1 MPSLT
6 QIENVVMRC
15 IKDGNIKCPS
25 PNDISIGLLPM
36 DYTACDALSCIEH
49 HALNCSD
56 NEVIMGIFHKFT
68 KELIFTKVEGI
79 LVDKDK
85 YPDKKISYNIDSW

>member
-36 DYTACDALSCIEH
+36 DYTACDALSCIDH

>member
-25 PNDISIGLLPM
+25 PDDISIGLLPM

>member
-1 MPSLT
+1 MPSLS
-6 QIENVVMRC
+6 QIEKVVLRC

-25 PNDISIGLLPM
+25 PDNISIGLLPI
-36 DYTACDALSCIEH
+36 DYTACDTLSCIEH

-68 KELIFTKVEGI
+68 KELVFTKVEGI
-79 LVDKDK
+79 LADKEK

>member
-6 QIENVVMRC
+6 QIENVVLRC
-15 IKDGNIKCPS
+15 IKDGNIKCTS
-25 PNDISIGLLPM
+25 PDNISIGLLPM

-49 HALNCSD
+49 HALNCND
-56 NEVIMGIFHKFT
+56 NEVIMGIFHNFT

-79 LVDKDK
+79 LADKEK